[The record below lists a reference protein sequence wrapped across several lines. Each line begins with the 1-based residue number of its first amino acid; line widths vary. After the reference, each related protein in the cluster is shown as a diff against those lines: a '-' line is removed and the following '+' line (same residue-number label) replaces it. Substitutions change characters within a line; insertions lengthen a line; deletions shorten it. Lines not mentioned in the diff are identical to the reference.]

1 MSTIKSFTELGDIY
15 TKSVLL
21 SEANK
26 NSDLQDPKNNKV
38 GGKQEIGKVVLTKEG
53 GDEKVKKDL
62 QKPIEAKDGKKDGVM
77 EEADKFSQPKVHK
90 ESKNMKSKSK
100 FDNLCED
107 ILKEDDT
114 DLLGDKPEDNLESDV
129 ESGEKVEMDIE
140 SEKVDP
146 AEIVK
151 QLCELVTK
159 LKDHFGICDDE
170 HIEADVEVAHG
181 EAVDAEVL
189 GTPLEN
195 NLAGAKKLQDLKSFD
210 KVGGTKVAAGKADAK
225 ITLPDAELKDATQG
239 KKLAGNK
246 DNKVKASG
254 PVTGGGKSAFE

>member
-26 NSDLQDPKNNKV
+26 NDLQDPKNNKV

-62 QKPIEAKDGKKDGVM
+62 QKPVEAKDNKKDGKM
-77 EEADKFSQPKVHK
+77 QEADKFSQPKVHK
-90 ESKNMKSKSK
+90 ESKNMKSK

-114 DLLGDKPEDNLESDV
+114 DLLGDKPEDNLESDTNP
-129 ESGEKVEMDIE
+129 ESGEKIEMDIE
-140 SEKVDP
+140 TEKVDP

-170 HIEADVEVAHG
+170 HEEAEIEVSQ
-181 EAVDAEVL
+181 EAVDAEIL

-210 KVGGTKVAAGKADAK
+210 KVGGTKVSSGKADAK
-225 ITLPDAELKDATQG
+225 ITTPDAELKDATQG

-254 PVTGGGKSAFE
+254 PVTGGNKSAFE